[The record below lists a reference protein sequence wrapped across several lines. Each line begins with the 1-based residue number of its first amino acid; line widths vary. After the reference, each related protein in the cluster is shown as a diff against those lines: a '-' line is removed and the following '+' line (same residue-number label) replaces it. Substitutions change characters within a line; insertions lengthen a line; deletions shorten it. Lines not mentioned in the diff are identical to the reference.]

1 MSTGSQIGRKVG
13 DMSTGSQI
21 GRKVGDMS
29 TGSQIGRTG
38 KRICLQAVRLVGRW
52 GGGTYLLEVKL
63 EGKGRRDLST
73 GSQIGRTAERGY
85 VYLQSG

>member
-1 MSTGSQIGRKVG
+1 MAQIQTKREGETGLVYGHIQAVKREGRERG

-52 GGGTYLLEVKL
+52 GGLIYK
-63 EGKGRRDLST
+63 KSN
-73 GSQIGRTAERGY
+73 
-85 VYLQSG
+85 